1 MIRFTGHAYDLQTGE
16 ISAER
21 YTGST
26 REFAMELTPTGTGF
40 IEGQR
45 DHLRERVDLETGS
58 VVSWESPKLAAFERE
73 QRRSLLR
80 ARMSQIDVLKA
91 RPIGALLLDPNSQA
105 DRDRLAGLEGE
116 LARLRAALAELN

>member
-1 MIRFTGHAYDLQTGE
+1 MIIFTGHAYDLHSGE

-26 REFAMELTPTGTGF
+26 RELAMELVPDGAGF
-40 IEGQR
+40 IDGER
-45 DHLRERVDLETGS
+45 DHLRERVDLQSGA
-58 VVSWESPKLAAFERE
+58 VVPWESPKLAAFERE